1 MDGDPPELADVSPAA
16 KRVFDALD
24 AADGSLSKSDLMTE
38 TRHAERTVD
47 SALSELRAED
57 VIAGAGYPRE
67 YRLRP
72 KIRARG
78 D

>member
-24 AADGSLSKSDLMTE
+24 AADGSLSKGDLATE
-38 TRHAERTVD
+38 TRHTERTVD
-47 SALSELRAED
+47 AALTELRAED
-57 VIAGAGYPRE
+57 MIAGAGWPRE

-72 KIRARG
+72 KIRAGG